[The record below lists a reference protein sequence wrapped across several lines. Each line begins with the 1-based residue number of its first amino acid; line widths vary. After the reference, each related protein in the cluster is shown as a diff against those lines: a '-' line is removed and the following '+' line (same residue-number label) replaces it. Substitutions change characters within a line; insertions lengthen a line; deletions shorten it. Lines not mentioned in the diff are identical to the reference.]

1 MSDPQAKDRVM
12 VDIETLG
19 LDVGSAILSIGA
31 VRFAPGRVRDTAEW
45 SISLASCQEHGL
57 TIDADTLG
65 WWLDQGPEAQEVL
78 TGGDK
83 LETVL
88 TGFAEWFGD
97 ADEIWANSPSFD
109 CEMLEHAYGVTGL
122 VEPWEFYQERDF
134 RTLDSLSVA
143 PEMEQEGVE
152 HDALA
157 DAVYQARVASETLER
172 IERENN
178 A

>member
-1 MSDPQAKDRVM
+1 M

-31 VRFAPGRVRDTAEW
+31 VRFSAGTVDEW
-45 SISLASCQEHGL
+45 ANWSVSLESCQEHGL
-57 TIDADTLG
+57 EMDAGTLE
-65 WWLDQGPEAQEVL
+65 WWLDQGEEANHVL
-78 TGGDK
+78 SGGME
-83 LETVL
+83 LGTVL
-88 TGFAEWFGD
+88 TEFAEWFGD

-109 CEMLEHAYGVTGL
+109 CEMLEHAYAQVGL

-157 DAVYQARVASETLER
+157 DAVYQAKIASETLAR
-172 IERENN
+172 IDGENN

>member
-1 MSDPQAKDRVM
+1 M

-31 VRFAPGRVRDTAEW
+31 VRFSAGTVDEW
-45 SISLASCQEHGL
+45 ANWSVSLESCQEHGL
-57 TIDADTLG
+57 EMDAGTLE
-65 WWLDQGPEAQEVL
+65 WWLDQGEEANHVL
-78 TGGDK
+78 SGGME
-83 LETVL
+83 LGTVL
-88 TGFAEWFGD
+88 TEFAEWFGD

-109 CEMLEHAYGVTGL
+109 CEMLEHAYAQVGL

-157 DAVYQARVASETLER
+157 DAVYQAKIASETLAR
-172 IERENN
+172 IDGEND

>member
-1 MSDPQAKDRVM
+1 MSNKAKDRVM

-19 LDVGSAILSIGA
+19 LEKGSAILSIGA
-31 VRFAPGRVRDTAEW
+31 VRFSAETLSDGAEW
-45 SISLASCQEHGL
+45 SISLESCQEHGL
-57 TIDADTLG
+57 EMDAGTLE
-65 WWLDQGPEAQEVL
+65 WWLDQGEMANRVLSGGQE
-78 TGGDK
+78 

-88 TGFAEWFGD
+88 TQFAEWFGD

-109 CEMLEHAYGVTGL
+109 CEMLEHAYTQVGL

-134 RTLDSLSVA
+134 RTLDSLSIA
-143 PEMEQEGVE
+143 PEMDQEGTE

-157 DAVYQARVASETLER
+157 DAVYQAKVASETLAR
-172 IERENN
+172 IDGENN

>member
-1 MSDPQAKDRVM
+1 MSERPKDRVM

-31 VRFAPGRVRDTAEW
+31 VRFAPGRVNNRAEW
-45 SISLASCQEHGL
+45 SISLESCQEHGL
-57 TIDADTLG
+57 EMDAGTLE
-65 WWLDQGPEAQEVL
+65 WWLDQGEEANRVL
-78 TGGDK
+78 SGGKD

-88 TGFAEWFGD
+88 TAFAEWFGD

-109 CEMLEHAYGVTGL
+109 CEILEHAYSQVGV

-134 RTLDSLSVA
+134 RTLDSLSVP

-157 DAVYQARVASETLER
+157 DAVYQAKIASETLAR
-172 IERENN
+172 IEGENDE
-178 A
+178 